1 MDGHLPDQRRRT
13 YERLAAVFP
22 DLLRRQ
28 RQAPVTLIHGDAHWR
43 NFLYP
48 NDRAADR
55 TRIFD
60 WQSCTAGSA
69 AHDLAY
75 MLPRHW
81 HPEPRRDL
89 MDHLLARYHHTLLRC
104 GVTDYAWDEL
114 WANFRL
120 AAARHMV
127 APATNWYRWGLSDA
141 RPMPPA
147 ERAQRLERFLV
158 PFDAL
163 RCQELLASL

>member
-1 MDGHLPDQRRRT
+1 MDGHIPDQRRRT

-43 NFLYP
+43 SFLYP

-60 WQSCTAGSA
+60 WQSCAAGSA
-69 AHDLAY
+69 ARDLAY

-89 MDHLLARYHHTLLRC
+89 LDHLLARYHHTILRC
-104 GVTDYAWDEL
+104 GVTDYAWDQL
-114 WANFRL
+114 WEDFRL

-127 APATNWYRWGLSDA
+127 APATNWYRWGRSDA